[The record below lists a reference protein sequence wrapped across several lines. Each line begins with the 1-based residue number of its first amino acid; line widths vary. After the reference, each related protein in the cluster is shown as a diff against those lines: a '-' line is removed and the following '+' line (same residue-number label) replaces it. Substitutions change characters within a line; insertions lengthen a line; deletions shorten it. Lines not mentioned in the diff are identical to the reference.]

1 MLKQFIKVSLK
12 TNLQYEREASYM
24 IVNSIHNKD
33 ANAFE
38 SLHLNLFITV
48 LLVRQFPFQIVPT

>member
-1 MLKQFIKVSLK
+1 MLD
-12 TNLQYEREASYM
+12 NNM

-38 SLHLNLFITV
+38 SLHLNLFIAV
-48 LLVRQFPFQIVPT
+48 LLVRQFPFHIVPT